1 MSWSS
6 VFVSR
11 FPSLP
16 WSSESSQW
24 KPTWNAVGLMS
35 GKVRRSTTFI
45 LTALRLHDC
54 SLTPRPLELSWTVDT
69 ESKLADVSA
78 AINHSLARRPS
89 PLPKK
94 ISRANP
100 LLCHILQWWCTLF
113 YQSCI
118 RPHLEYAC
126 TVWDPYFAKEK
137 TLLHGG
143 SAKVCLQCCKNWNMD
158 YESMLGHLN
167 IPTLQQRRLL
177 WIVVF
182 PKLPYPQTEIFHGWI
197 IISRRSC
204 EKETGCTERLKKLI
218 VHLCEQ
224 NTSLWEMSWCIW

>member
-24 KPTWNAVGLMS
+24 KPTWLKCCCSDVWESQAVHDLY
-35 GKVRRSTTFI
+35 I
-45 LTALRLHDC
+45 RLHDC

-69 ESKLADVSA
+69 ESKLADVRRRC
-78 AINHSLARRPS
+78 NHSLAHRPS

-113 YQSCI
+113 YLSCI

-126 TVWDPYFAKEK
+126 TVRDPYLCKGENASAWPEAVQKFAYNAARTGIWTMRACWVIWIFQHCNK
-137 TLLHGG
+137 GG
-143 SAKVCLQCCKNWNMD
+143 YN
-158 YESMLGHLN
+158 
-167 IPTLQQRRLL
+167 
-177 WIVVF
+177 
-182 PKLPYPQTEIFHGWI
+182 
-197 IISRRSC
+197 
-204 EKETGCTERLKKLI
+204 
-218 VHLCEQ
+218 
-224 NTSLWEMSWCIW
+224 